1 MTRARALGSAFMSTG
16 SRPEKMLGVMRRAAL
31 PLEARHRGGEVGWRA
46 CFEKP
51 RSDLC
56 RRSRRLCE
64 WRTRKTAGDGMLV
77 EFANGSERR
86 RNARASQK
94 PASRSGRSGDRPPT
108 HRGRVMRTEAVF
120 DVASAVH
127 AEQVRS
133 LFRQILIALS
143 VNFVNAALVAIVLTP
158 LATRPFVLPWFVSV
172 VLVTTGRAIL
182 WLRYRHTRVQPEN
195 TRRWSRLATC
205 GSLFSG
211 LCWGIGGAMLFPV
224 LPAFGQLFFVIVMGG
239 MCAGAMAISA
249 SHLPSLLAFVLATGL
264 PMALRFFA
272 QGSTPDSVLA
282 AMIVGFVAALSLAGR
297 HFSQIFVEALRLR
310 FELSEAN
317 RRLTEA
323 NFRLHAQMAEHRAT
337 EAALHQ
343 AQKVEAIGH
352 LTGGIAHDF
361 NNLLTVIVGHATLL
375 CDVAADEPTRRR
387 AAAIL
392 SVADRGERLLRQLL
406 AFSRRRMLRPE
417 AVALQ
422 GRNLEIEE
430 LLHRS
435 LRGDI
440 VVTIGL
446 SADLWP
452 VMVDSG
458 ELELAL
464 LNVAVN
470 ARNAM
475 PDGGTFRLAAC
486 NTRCRGETASGGL
499 VGEFVAIT
507 LTDTGTGMPAE
518 VMARA
523 FEPYFTTKPEGL
535 GSGLGLSQV
544 HGFASQSGGS
554 AVLASAPGEGTAIT
568 LFLPRAEAGLA
579 MAGDLAAQPAS
590 AFGSGRILLVED
602 DPSVAE
608 ATQDLLHNMGF
619 DTSWAGD
626 GTAALTFVENDPK
639 LALVLSDVVMP
650 GGVSGL
656 DLARTLR
663 DRRPEL
669 PVILTTGYSRRASEV
684 VAEGFPLIEKP
695 YRRDVLAAL
704 LRSALEKRGPPVF
717 KTITGF

>member
-1 MTRARALGSAFMSTG
+1 M
-16 SRPEKMLGVMRRAAL
+16 PV
-31 PLEARHRGGEVGWRA
+31 EAEDDV
-46 CFEKP
+46 P
-51 RSDLC
+51 S
-56 RRSRRLCE
+56 
-64 WRTRKTAGDGMLV
+64 
-77 EFANGSERR
+77 
-86 RNARASQK
+86 
-94 PASRSGRSGDRPPT
+94 
-108 HRGRVMRTEAVF
+108 AVF
-120 DVASAVH
+120 

-133 LFRQILIALS
+133 LFRQIPIALS

-158 LATRPFVLPWFVSV
+158 LATRPLLLPWFISV
-172 VLVTTGRAIL
+172 MLVTIGRGIL
-182 WLRYRHTRVQPEN
+182 WLRYRHAPVQPEN
-195 TRRWSRLATC
+195 ARRWSRLATC
-205 GSLFSG
+205 GSLLSG

-224 LPAFGQLFFVIVMGG
+224 LPALGQLFLIIVMGG

-249 SHLPSLLAFVLATGL
+249 SHLPSLLAFLLATGL

-272 QGSTPDSVLA
+272 QGSTTDSVLA
-282 AMIVGFVAALSLAGR
+282 AMIVVFVAALSLAGR

-317 RRLTEA
+317 LRLTEA
-323 NFRLHAQMAEHRAT
+323 NLRLQAEMAEHRAT

-343 AQKVEAIGH
+343 AQKIEAMGH

-361 NNLLTVIVGHATLL
+361 NNLLTVVVGNATLL

-392 SVADRGERLLRQLL
+392 SVADRGARLLRQLL

-422 GRNLEIEE
+422 GRTSEIEE

-435 LRGDI
+435 LRED
-440 VVTIGL
+440 VAVTIDL

-452 VMVDSG
+452 VMADPG
-458 ELELAL
+458 EFELAL
-464 LNVAVN
+464 LNIAVN

-475 PDGGTFRLAAC
+475 PNGGAFRLVAR

-499 VGEFVAIT
+499 VGDFVAIT

-544 HGFASQSGGS
+544 HGFACQSKGS
-554 AVLASAPGEGTAIT
+554 AVLASAPGEGTAMT

-579 MAGDLAAQPAS
+579 MAGEIAEQPAF
-590 AFGSGRILLVED
+590 APGSGRILLVED
-602 DPSVAE
+602 DPRVAE

-619 DTSWAGD
+619 DTRWAGD
-626 GTAALTFVENDPK
+626 GPAALAFVENDPK
-639 LALVLSDVVMP
+639 LALVLSDIVMP

-669 PVILTTGYSRRASEV
+669 PVILTTGYSSYASEV
-684 VAEGFPLIEKP
+684 AAEGFALIEKP
-695 YRRDVLAAL
+695 YRRDVLAAS
-704 LRSALEKRGPPVF
+704 LRSALENRGRSVSEAL
-717 KTITGF
+717 TGF

>member
-1 MTRARALGSAFMSTG
+1 MPMAAEDDVRSAI
-16 SRPEKMLGVMRRAAL
+16 
-31 PLEARHRGGEVGWRA
+31 
-46 CFEKP
+46 
-51 RSDLC
+51 
-56 RRSRRLCE
+56 
-64 WRTRKTAGDGMLV
+64 
-77 EFANGSERR
+77 
-86 RNARASQK
+86 
-94 PASRSGRSGDRPPT
+94 
-108 HRGRVMRTEAVF
+108 
-120 DVASAVH
+120 H

-133 LFRQILIALS
+133 LFRQIPIALC
-143 VNFVNAALVAIVLTP
+143 VNLVNAALVAIVLTP
-158 LATRPFVLPWFVSV
+158 LATRPLPLPWFVSV
-172 VLVTTGRAIL
+172 MLVTIGRGIL
-182 WLRYRHTRVQPEN
+182 WLRYRHSRVQPEN
-195 TRRWSRLATC
+195 TRRWSQLATC

-224 LPAFGQLFFVIVMGG
+224 LPAFGQLFLIIVMGG

-249 SHLPSLLAFVLATGL
+249 SHLPSLIAFLLATGL

-272 QGSTPDSVLA
+272 QGSTTDSVLA
-282 AMIVGFVAALSLAGR
+282 AMIVVFVAALSLAGR

-317 RRLTEA
+317 LRLTEA
-323 NFRLHAQMAEHRAT
+323 HLSLQAEMAEHRAT
-337 EAALHQ
+337 EADLHQ

-361 NNLLTVIVGHATLL
+361 NNLLTVVVSNATLL

-392 SVADRGERLLRQLL
+392 SVADRGARLLRQLL
-406 AFSRRRMLRPE
+406 AFSRRRTLRPE
-417 AVALQ
+417 AVSLQ
-422 GRNLEIEE
+422 GRTPEIEE

-435 LRGDI
+435 LREDI
-440 VVTIGL
+440 AVTIDL

-452 VMVDSG
+452 VMVDPG
-458 ELELAL
+458 ELELTL

-475 PDGGTFRLAAC
+475 PNGGTFRLVAC

-523 FEPYFTTKPEGL
+523 FEPYFTTKPEAL

-544 HGFASQSGGS
+544 HGFATQSGGS

-579 MAGDLAAQPAS
+579 MPGEIAEQPAFAPSS
-590 AFGSGRILLVED
+590 ARILLVED
-602 DPSVAE
+602 DRSVAE
-608 ATQDLLHNMGF
+608 ATQDLLRNMGF
-619 DTSWAGD
+619 DTRWAGD
-626 GTAALTFVENDPK
+626 GLAALTFVENDPK

-663 DRRPEL
+663 DRRPEM
-669 PVILTTGYSRRASEV
+669 PVILTTGYSSRATEV
-684 VAEGFPLIEKP
+684 VAEGFALIEKP
-695 YRRDVLAAL
+695 YRRDVLAAS
-704 LRSALEKRGPPVF
+704 LRSALEKRGPSVSE
-717 KTITGF
+717 TLTGF